1 MEEKNKIQNFIK
13 EIEAC
18 LDNKDDNDAFKAA
31 FRKYKTSQ
39 KPLID
44 EFVTSLFGCFL
55 GDKEHAVCHLEV
67 KNYAKKKVVLLRLGE
82 QVQSRHRDRYM
93 DLVNCHLQACDI
105 KPRTRNPFAQDKI
118 AQLKAK
124 AAKAAQEAAL
134 VQAAASEIPLS

>member
-1 MEEKNKIQNFIK
+1 
-13 EIEAC
+13 
-18 LDNKDDNDAFKAA
+18 
-31 FRKYKTSQ
+31 
-39 KPLID
+39 
-44 EFVTSLFGCFL
+44 
-55 GDKEHAVCHLEV
+55 
-67 KNYAKKKVVLLRLGE
+67 
-82 QVQSRHRDRYM
+82 M